1 MSLAPALLL
10 FVVGS
15 VLLVVGAE
23 SLVRGASRLAAAARV
38 SPLVVGLTVVAF
50 GTSSPEFAV
59 TIGSVAQG
67 QTDLA
72 LGNVIGSNIFNI
84 LLILGA
90 SAVVAPLIVA
100 QQLVRLDVPLLIAAS
115 FAVVLMGLDGG
126 IGRLDGL
133 LLVAGLTT
141 YTLFLVWQSRRAQ
154 SGVSGE
160 DHGDPRGAQP
170 PGHGRWP
177 LSLGLVVVGLLLLV
191 VGAQLLVDA
200 AVFIAS
206 TLGASSLVIGLTV
219 VAAGTSLPEL
229 ATSVLASVRGQRDIA
244 VGNAIGSCLFNL
256 LGVLGVAGLIA
267 PDGIGVSTGAL
278 TFDLP
283 IMLIVAVA
291 TLPVLFTG
299 HRIARWEGAVFVAY
313 YVAYTAYLVLDA
325 TQHPALPAF
334 GTAMTWFILPLTVLT
349 LLVLAFRA
357 VRERPS
363 APSAHLR

>member
-10 FVVGS
+10 FMVGS

-90 SAVVAPLIVA
+90 SAAVAPLIVD

-133 LLVAGLTT
+133 LLVAGLSA
-141 YTLFLVWQSRRAQ
+141 YTLFLVWQGRRAQ
-154 SGVSGE
+154 RTMPV
-160 DHGDPRGAQP
+160 DHQDGRGAQP
-170 PGHGRWP
+170 PGHGRWR
-177 LSLGLVVVGLLLLV
+177 LSLVLVVAGLLLLV

-200 AVFIAS
+200 AVSIAS

-229 ATSVLASVRGQRDIA
+229 ATSLLASVRGQRDIA

-256 LGVLGVAGLIA
+256 LGVLGVAGLMA
-267 PDGIGVSTGAL
+267 PDGIGVSAGAL

-291 TLPVLFTG
+291 TLPVFFTG

-325 TQHPALPAF
+325 SQHPALPAF

-349 LLVLAFRA
+349 LLVLTFRA
-357 VRERPS
+357 VRERRS
-363 APSAHLR
+363 APPAPVR